1 MNTPS
6 NASVKEP
13 ALEVQELQK
22 QFGKTKVLRGV
33 NLSIESGAIHGL
45 VGLNGAGKTTT
56 LQCILGL
63 LTFSSGEVSVLN
75 LKPEKLFQS
84 KGKVAVVF
92 DEPCLQPHLTVGQI
106 LELAQI
112 SSGLIPSKLARK
124 KNSEELEA
132 LLGITTYHDFKIRN
146 LSLGN
151 RRRCSIAQALV
162 GNPSFIILDE
172 PFNGL
177 DAGGVDDVLALIKK
191 LNQEKG
197 ITFLLASHQL
207 SYLEKIC
214 SHMAFLHLGKIL
226 VSDKVSKLLS
236 SKKNRLTL
244 TTNNN
249 DKSIALLEKS
259 SGVSDI
265 KLNPGPLITQ
275 KAIDDV
281 ESSNPATLSCALNG
295 TTSAE
300 INRLLIENNIDV
312 YELIQQKTS
321 LENLFREVTRA
332 T

>member
-1 MNTPS
+1 MNNSS
-6 NASVKEP
+6 NTAAKKP
-13 ALEVQELQK
+13 ALQVRELQK
-22 QFGKTKVLRGV
+22 HFGKTTVLQGV
-33 NLSIESGAIHGL
+33 NLAIESGAIHGL
-45 VGLNGAGKTTT
+45 VGLNGAGKTTA

-63 LTFSSGEVSVLN
+63 LRFNSGEVSVLD

-84 KGKVAVVF
+84 KGRVAVVF

-112 SSGLIPSKLARK
+112 SSGLLPTKLARK

-132 LLGITTYHDFKIRN
+132 LLGITRYHDFKIRN

-151 RRRCSIAQALV
+151 RRRTSIAQALV

-226 VSDKVSKLLS
+226 VSDKVSSLLS

-244 TTNNN
+244 TTSNN
-249 DKSIALLEKS
+249 DKSRALLEDS
-259 SGVSDI
+259 PGVSDI
-265 KLNPGPLITQ
+265 EQ
-275 KAIDDV
+275 KSKFLATAGS
-281 ESSNPATLSCALNG
+281 EEGTTPTTLSCALDG
-295 TTSAE
+295 KTSAE

-312 YELIQQKTS
+312 FELVQQKTS

-332 T
+332 Q

>member
-1 MNTPS
+1 MNTS
-6 NASVKEP
+6 SLVSTKEP
-13 ALEVQELQK
+13 ALHVQELQK
-22 QFGKTKVLRGV
+22 QFGKIKVLRGV
-33 NLSIESGAIHGL
+33 NLNIENGAIHGL

-63 LTFSSGEVSVLN
+63 LKFSSGEVSVLN
-75 LKPEKLFQS
+75 LQPQKLFQS
-84 KGKVAVVF
+84 KGRVAVVF
-92 DEPCLQPHLTVGQI
+92 DEPCLQPHLTVGQV

-112 SSGLIPSKLARK
+112 SSGLLPTKLARK

-132 LLGITTYHDFKIRN
+132 LLGISTYHDFKIRN

-151 RRRCSIAQALV
+151 RRRASIAQALV

-226 VSDKVSKLLS
+226 VSDKISSLLS

-244 TTNNN
+244 TTSNNE
-249 DKSIALLEKS
+249 KSRSLLEES
-259 SGVSDI
+259 TGVSDI
-265 KLNPGPLITQ
+265 EQSPGSITTQELIEGEENTKLT
-275 KAIDDV
+275 
-281 ESSNPATLSCALNG
+281 TLSCALNG
-295 TTSAE
+295 KTSAD
-300 INRLLIENNIDV
+300 INRLLVENNIDV
-312 YELIQQKTS
+312 FELSQQRTS
-321 LENLFREVTRA
+321 LDNLFREVTRA

>member
-1 MNTPS
+1 MNTS
-6 NASVKEP
+6 SLVSTKEP
-13 ALEVQELQK
+13 ALHVQELQK
-22 QFGKTKVLRGV
+22 QFGKIKVLRGV

-63 LTFSSGEVSVLN
+63 LKFSSGEVSVLN
-75 LKPEKLFQS
+75 LQPQKLFQS
-84 KGKVAVVF
+84 KGRVAVVF
-92 DEPCLQPHLTVGQI
+92 DEPCLQPHLTVGQV

-112 SSGLIPSKLARK
+112 SSGLLPTKLARK

-132 LLGITTYHDFKIRN
+132 LLGISTYHDFKIRN

-151 RRRCSIAQALV
+151 RRRTSIAQALV

-177 DAGGVDDVLALIKK
+177 DAGGVDDVLALIKR

-226 VSDKVSKLLS
+226 VSDKISSLLS
-236 SKKNRLTL
+236 SKKNRVTL
-244 TTNNN
+244 TTSDN
-249 DKSIALLEKS
+249 DKSRSLLQES
-259 SGVSDI
+259 TGVSDI
-265 KLNPGPLITQ
+265 EQSPGSITTQEKIDGKENTKLT
-275 KAIDDV
+275 
-281 ESSNPATLSCALNG
+281 TLSCALNG
-295 TTSAE
+295 KTSAD
-300 INRLLIENNIDV
+300 INRLLVENNIDV
-312 YELIQQKTS
+312 FELSQQRTS